1 MKVMLIGGTG
11 LLGYEAAKILSKN
24 NHEIISFA
32 LPPKPESITIPN
44 HMELILKN
52 YLTLTEEELLKYM
65 EGCEGLIF
73 AAGIDERV
81 EGAPPIY
88 DLYYEY

>member
-32 LPPKPESITIPN
+32 LPPKP
-44 HMELILKN
+44 
-52 YLTLTEEELLKYM
+52 
-65 EGCEGLIF
+65 
-73 AAGIDERV
+73 
-81 EGAPPIY
+81 
-88 DLYYEY
+88 